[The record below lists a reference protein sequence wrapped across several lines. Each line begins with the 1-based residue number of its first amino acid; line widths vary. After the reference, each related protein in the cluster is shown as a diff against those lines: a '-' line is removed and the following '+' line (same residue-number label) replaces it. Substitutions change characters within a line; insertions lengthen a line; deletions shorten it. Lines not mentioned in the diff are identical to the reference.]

1 MPSGIQ
7 RFSII
12 TRVAILKSR
21 KENFPPLF
29 ITFMTNLFSQGN
41 HEAVVQRLLRHGST
55 VDCRTADLL
64 TPLHIAAHCGHRKTA
79 ELLLKEGADVDACAL
94 NGFTPLHVACKKN
107 RFEMVKFLIEKNANT
122 TISTESGLTALM
134 VAAYVDKAGF
144 KILTSYSPMKS

>member
-1 MPSGIQ
+1 MYY
-7 RFSII
+7 I
-12 TRVAILKSR
+12 TRLSARDTKLY
-21 KENFPPLF
+21 
-29 ITFMTNLFSQGN
+29 FSQGN
-41 HEAVVQRLLRHGST
+41 HEVVVQRLLRHGST

-107 RFEMVKFLIEKNANT
+107 RFEMVRFLIEKDANT

-134 VAAYVDKAGF
+134 VAAYVDKVGTYANVRCE
-144 KILTSYSPMKS
+144 KCPILWSHNLQFIVQAIVRF